1 MDGMICNG
9 MTTWMLGNNGIAIPV
24 EYHPYITQDNLEL
37 TLFSA
42 EWLYRNAGRNI
53 THKSIAMKFLY
64 EWALGAG
71 MHEETFF
78 QWVETEIWVKPESK
92 LDFPWY
98 PAIPDGL
105 SAKELTEVL
114 IQSPARNPLAAELV
128 LKKLTEYIAAVLSDM
143 PSGKKPLYKP
153 EEIPLFTEIQDEL
166 NQFFLCVQYKG
177 MPDAANASKELV
189 FRISSI
195 CFDWYHLILETLRT
209 SPYEVETITIIRDG
223 KTAEN
228 EDAFYKTYDG
238 KRVYKQMAVKSFY
251 EEEKNP
257 ANKRNH
263 LYYRNKLTSE
273 TAEDMQYIRK
283 ALAAGTSICSL
294 SNRYSGQLE
303 YLMKDLMRERI
314 IETLAAGKNIYDAML
329 LSNNLDEFN
338 ILLAE
343 LKEKEKSI
351 CQ

>member
-1 MDGMICNG
+1 
-9 MTTWMLGNNGIAIPV
+9 
-24 EYHPYITQDNLEL
+24 
-37 TLFSA
+37 
-42 EWLYRNAGRNI
+42 
-53 THKSIAMKFLY
+53 
-64 EWALGAG
+64 
-71 MHEETFF
+71 
-78 QWVETEIWVKPESK
+78 
-92 LDFPWY
+92 
-98 PAIPDGL
+98 
-105 SAKELTEVL
+105 
-114 IQSPARNPLAAELV
+114 
-128 LKKLTEYIAAVLSDM
+128 
-143 PSGKKPLYKP
+143 
-153 EEIPLFTEIQDEL
+153 
-166 NQFFLCVQYKG
+166 

-195 CFDWYHLILETLRT
+195 CFGWYHLILETLRT

-273 TAEDMQYIRK
+273 TAEDMQYIRN

-294 SNRYSGQLE
+294 GNRYSGQLE